1 MAASFF
7 VIFETFHEKCG
18 IPRTEVIGSDE
29 RY

>member
-7 VIFETFHEKCG
+7 VIFKAFHEKSG
-18 IPRTEVIGSDE
+18 IPRTEVISSDE